1 VAVGRKNRLFAGSGE
16 GGRRAAGSGGNEP
29 SDLGFAGSFSLV
41 GDGMSKTGWA
51 AAAAIVVLGAG
62 GAYYVTH
69 AKPDG
74 PRYRAMPVDRGT
86 VTANVTA
93 TGTLSAVTTVA
104 IGSQVSGIISKLY
117 VDFNSKV
124 KKGQLLAELDPTP
137 FIEAMNQ
144 QRANVEKAK
153 ADLRLAEVN
162 LGRQKRLR
170 ELQLIAASDYDT
182 AAGTRDDAAAALKQ
196 NEAMLDQA
204 QTNLNYT
211 KITAPIDGVVV
222 DREYNVGQT
231 VAASFQAPLIFSIAQ
246 DLTKMQVL
254 TNIDESD
261 VGGIKVGQHANFTV
275 DAYPDQTFHGSVAQI
290 RLSTTTVQ
298 NVVTY
303 PVMLDVPNL
312 EGRLLPGM
320 TADVVIPV
328 DSRRDVLRV
337 PNAALRFKPD
347 SADVLKV
354 PGQKDPADVA
364 AAAAPRSE
372 RPAAAAGQAGA
383 AGAAGPGG
391 SGGRAA
397 GGAGRKPSAG
407 GSHPAVVYV
416 EVPGSTKLRPVLVTT
431 QVTDGTYTAVLSQ
444 DLKAGDQVVIGLQ
457 TSKVSGSAARGPRF

>member
-1 VAVGRKNRLFAGSGE
+1 
-16 GGRRAAGSGGNEP
+16 
-29 SDLGFAGSFSLV
+29 
-41 GDGMSKTGWA
+41 MSKTGWA
-51 AAAAIVVLGAG
+51 AGAAVAALGLG
-62 GAYYVTH
+62 GAYYLAH
-69 AKPDG
+69 AKPDA
-74 PRYRAMPVDRGT
+74 PRYRAAPVDRGT

-196 NEAMLDQA
+196 NEALLDQA

-275 DAYPDQTFHGSVAQI
+275 DAYPDQVFHGSVAQI

-312 EGRLLPGM
+312 EGKLLPGM
-320 TADVVIPV
+320 TADVVVPV
-328 DSRRDVLRV
+328 DTRRDILRV

-347 SADVLKV
+347 SADVLAT
-354 PGQKDPADVA
+354 PGKKSPVDIA
-364 AAAAPRSE
+364 AAAAPQSE
-372 RPAAAAGQAGA
+372 KPVAAGTAGA
-383 AGAAGPGG
+383 AGAGQGQ
-391 SGGRAA
+391 GGRAGG
-397 GGAGRKPSAG
+397 GGAGRKPSGG

-416 EVPGSTKLRPVLVTT
+416 EVPGTTKLRPVLVVT
-431 QVTDGTYTAVLSQ
+431 QITDGTYTAVLSQ
-444 DLKAGDQVVIGLQ
+444 ELRAGDQVVIGLQ
-457 TSKVSGSAARGPRF
+457 TSKASSSAARGPRF

>member
-1 VAVGRKNRLFAGSGE
+1 
-16 GGRRAAGSGGNEP
+16 
-29 SDLGFAGSFSLV
+29 
-41 GDGMSKTGWA
+41 MSKTGWA

-354 PGQKDPADVA
+354 PGQKDPADAVA

-372 RPAAAAGQAGA
+372 RPAAATGSAGA
-383 AGAAGPGG
+383 AAAAG
-391 SGGRAA
+391 GGRA
-397 GGAGRKPSAG
+397 GGGGGRKPSAG

-457 TSKVSGSAARGPRF
+457 TSKVSSGAARGPRF

>member
-1 VAVGRKNRLFAGSGE
+1 
-16 GGRRAAGSGGNEP
+16 
-29 SDLGFAGSFSLV
+29 
-41 GDGMSKTGWA
+41 MSKTGWA
-51 AAAAIVVLGAG
+51 AGAAVVVLGLG
-62 GAYYVTH
+62 GAYYMAH
-69 AKPDG
+69 AKTDA
-74 PRYRAMPVDRGT
+74 PRYRAMPVDKGT

-204 QTNLNYT
+204 QTNLTYT
-211 KITAPIDGVVV
+211 KITTPIDGVVV

-254 TNIDESD
+254 TNIDEAD
-261 VGGIKVGQHANFTV
+261 VGGIRVGQHANFTV

-312 EGRLLPGM
+312 DGKLLPGM
-320 TADVVIPV
+320 TADVVVPV
-328 DSRRDVLRV
+328 DSRRDILRV

-347 SADVLKV
+347 SADVLTV
-354 PGQKDPADVA
+354 AGQKSPADVVA
-364 AAAAPRSE
+364 AASLSE
-372 RPAAAAGQAGA
+372 KPAAAGPEGA
-383 AGAAGPGG
+383 AGAVQ
-391 SGGRAA
+391 GGRT
-397 GGAGRKPSAG
+397 GGGGGRKPSGG

-416 EVPGSTKLRPVLVTT
+416 EVPGSTKLRPVLVVT
-431 QVTDGTYTAVLSQ
+431 QITDGTYTAVLSQ
-444 DLKAGDQVVIGLQ
+444 SLKAGDQVVIGLQ
-457 TSKVSGSAARGPRF
+457 TSKVSSGASRGPRF